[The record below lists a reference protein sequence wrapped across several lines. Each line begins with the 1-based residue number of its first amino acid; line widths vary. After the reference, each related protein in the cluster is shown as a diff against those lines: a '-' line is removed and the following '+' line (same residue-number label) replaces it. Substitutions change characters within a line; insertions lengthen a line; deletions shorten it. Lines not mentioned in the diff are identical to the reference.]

1 VHGLCAL
8 FTFSLLK
15 ECTDSPCSDSDKE
28 KMPHVI
34 RYRDRVL
41 LEQVA
46 VLCALLGI
54 LTLSCKLRLV
64 SAIASLVGIV
74 ALFLYSFT
82 GREIECSTC
91 RWHYKGKPIRME
103 SLEPDTELEMEK
115 DEELPT
121 EQPEPVPVDQKQPE
135 VEVKQPHI
143 NELPPPEPVMDD
155 EAYSLGLVISNH
167 SSGSSY
173 ARYVRPKIN
182 PPGMDAATE
191 VRGRNRL
198 NRPAPVSFTNG
209 GYRSNTG
216 QMSSFAFN

>member
-1 VHGLCAL
+1 
-8 FTFSLLK
+8 
-15 ECTDSPCSDSDKE
+15 
-28 KMPHVI
+28 MPHVI

-82 GREIECSTC
+82 GRETECSTC

-143 NELPPPEPVMDD
+143 NELTPPEPVMDD
-155 EAYSLGLVISNH
+155 LSFRITLRVPPMPGTCA
-167 SSGSSY
+167 
-173 ARYVRPKIN
+173 PKSI
-182 PPGMDAATE
+182 PPEWMPQRKCGVGTD
-191 VRGRNRL
+191 
-198 NRPAPVSFTNG
+198 
-209 GYRSNTG
+209 
-216 QMSSFAFN
+216 